1 MEKKIL
7 EELKRFRLLS
17 NYDSNK
23 THDENSQ
30 LLDEQFRT
38 IVRDVEVAKTLGSD
52 LEKVMAGSIEGGAFV
67 TKQSKTL
74 RTSEEVLQALKAG
87 LFTETEAARVYWNVF
102 RKTDNPTTL
111 KKIAEAAVES
121 KTFQKNYGS
130 LNKEAFIREIK
141 GKKNIS
147 TKQAEELW
155 KANSKRIA
163 NTEKEFKAAEKEF
176 KDTAQQSDDVIDQ
189 ISSKRETVNPGSQS
203 AQKQTQKVEEEMRN
217 TEKSFWDDFF
227 TKRKV
232 KDRRKF
238 FENRQNREKV
248 VKIFKERGGIWNKVF
263 KWGKRSIL
271 FSGLI
276 GLAKLGLVGFGIW
289 WLYDMFKDMGFDVDC
304 DDPEEEMVYGFGC
317 RKRKGGGGEN
327 EDEEKKKKKEKE
339 EEIIK
344 PDENLKKAQKCLGI
358 EQTGFLDQKTEDAL
372 YKKINKR
379 TFDPNDLPK
388 ICEKPFSSVEFQI

>member
-102 RKTDNPTTL
+102 RKTDNPATL

-155 KANSKRIA
+155 KANSRRIT
-163 NTEKEFKAAEKEF
+163 NTEKEFKT
-176 KDTAQQSDDVIDQ
+176 TAQQTDDVIEPIGSQ
-189 ISSKRETVNPGSQS
+189 KETVNPGSQS
-203 AQKQTQKVEEEMRN
+203 AQKQTQKVQEEMRP
-217 TEKSFWDDFF
+217 EKSWWDDFF
-227 TKRKV
+227 NKRKV

-248 VKIFKERGGIWNKVF
+248 VKIMKERGGIWDKVF

-327 EDEEKKKKKEKE
+327 EDEEKKKEKE
-339 EEIIK
+339 EEIKK
-344 PDENLKKAQKCLGI
+344 PDDNLKKAQKCLGI

>member
-1 MEKKIL
+1 MEKRIL

-38 IVRDVEVAKTLGSD
+38 IFRDVEVAKTLGSD

-87 LFTETEAARVYWNVF
+87 LFTETEAARVYWEVF

-121 KTFQKNYGS
+121 EKFQKNYGS

-141 GKKNIS
+141 KKKKIS

-163 NTEKEFKAAEKEF
+163 NTEKEFKGAAQQTDNVIEPIGSEKE
-176 KDTAQQSDDVIDQ
+176 TI
-189 ISSKRETVNPGSQS
+189 NPGSQS
-203 AQKQTQKVEEEMRN
+203 AQQKTLEVEEEVRN
-217 TEKSFWDDFF
+217 IEKPWWDRFF
-227 TKRKV
+227 ESRKI
-232 KDRRKF
+232 KNRRKF
-238 FENRQNREKV
+238 FENRQNGEKV
-248 VKIFKERGGIWNKVF
+248 VKIMKERGGIWDKVF
-263 KWGKRSIL
+263 KWGTRTIF

-276 GLAKLGLVGFGIW
+276 GIAKIGLFGFGVW
-289 WLYDMFKDMGFDVDC
+289 WVYDMFKDMGFNFEC
-304 DDPEEEMVYGFGC
+304 DDPEDELVYGFGC
-317 RKRKGGGGEN
+317 RKRQGGGN
-327 EDEEKKKKKEKE
+327 KKEDEEKKK
-339 EEIIK
+339 EIKK

-388 ICEKPFSSVEFQI
+388 ICEKPFSSVEYQI